1 MVLGL
6 RAARKA
12 PPKVERK
19 LGEDGSPYV
28 ASQERPY
35 MTPPAPPAPE
45 PQPEPEPEPEPE
57 PIAEIESESA
67 PAPEPQP
74 APPPPPPPPPPSPS
88 APAPAPRPA
97 PAPKPKPAPKAGKG
111 VADEVATAT
120 TDVAGEVLGVDVAGP
135 AEAADDLRQLKGVG
149 PKFVA
154 RLAELGITRFDQLAG
169 MNATEIAHLDERMGP
184 FVGRLAKDRVIEQ
197 ADLLARGD
205 IETFEER
212 FGKLG
217 L

>member
-1 MVLGL
+1 MTFDTTTIVLIVLILVGLLLLVLGI

-19 LGEDGSPYV
+19 RGEDGSPYV

-35 MTPPAPPAPE
+35 L
-45 PQPEPEPEPEPE
+45 
-57 PIAEIESESA
+57 
-67 PAPEPQP
+67 
-74 APPPPPPPPPPSPS
+74 APPPPP
-88 APAPAPRPA
+88 APAPAAAAA
-97 PAPKPKPAPKAGKG
+97 PPPQAGKG

-120 TDVAGEVLGVDVAGP
+120 TDVAGEVLGVDVAPPAGP
-135 AEAADDLRQLKGVG
+135 ADDLRQLKGVG

-154 RLAELGITRFDQLAG
+154 RLNELGITRFDQLAG
-169 MNATEIAHLDERMGP
+169 MNETEVAHLDERMGP
-184 FVGRLAKDRVIEQ
+184 FQGRLARDRVVEQ

-205 IETFEER
+205 VETFEEK

-217 L
+217 G